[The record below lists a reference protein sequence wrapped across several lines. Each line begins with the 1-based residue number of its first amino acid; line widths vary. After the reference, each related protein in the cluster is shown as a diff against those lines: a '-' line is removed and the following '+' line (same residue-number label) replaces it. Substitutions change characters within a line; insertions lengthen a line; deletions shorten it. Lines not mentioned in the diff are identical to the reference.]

1 MFLKFEEKEL
11 EKLRERFRIF
21 HDYERINRKDYFVL
35 EDKIYIEQND
45 FLTDAVNIFKDY
57 ILKILT

>member
-1 MFLKFEEKEL
+1 MFLKFEENEL